1 MLKAKS
7 DSIWRIEMES
17 IIIPVFSA
25 IWFGILT
32 SVSPCPLATNILA
45 TSYIGKHIDKPYGT
59 LIAGLFYTIGR
70 AAAYIAVSII
80 IIYSLLSIPE
90 ISFFLQEHINK
101 IIGPVLIIV
110 GLFIMEIIPLRLKGF
125 SLSGEIQE
133 RLGGGNVLGA
143 SLMGFAFALSFC
155 PISAALFF
163 GSVIPLA
170 LKYESK
176 LLLPFLYGV
185 GTALPVL
192 LFAVIISYASR
203 YAGTF
208 FNKLSVVEKWL
219 RNITGILFLIIGIYF
234 ILKYLFRL
242 MN

>member
-1 MLKAKS
+1 
-7 DSIWRIEMES
+7 MES
-17 IIIPVFSA
+17 NIIPVFSA

-32 SVSPCPLATNILA
+32 SISPCPLATNILA
-45 TSYIGKHIDKPYGT
+45 TSYIGKHIDNSYGT
-59 LIAGLFYTIGR
+59 LIAGFFYTIGR
-70 AAAYIAVSII
+70 ATAYIVVSII

-90 ISFFLQEHINK
+90 ISFFLQDNMNK
-101 IIGPVLIIV
+101 IIGPVLIIA
-110 GLFIMEIIPLRLKGF
+110 GLFIMEIIPLNLKGF
-125 SLSGEIQE
+125 NLSRDIQE
-133 RLGGGNVLGA
+133 RLSGGSVLGA
-143 SLMGFAFALSFC
+143 SLMGFVFALSFC

-208 FNKLSVVEKWL
+208 INKLSVVEKWL
-219 RNITGILFLIIGIYF
+219 RNITGILFVIIGTYF
-234 ILKYLFRL
+234 TLKYLFRL
-242 MN
+242 IS